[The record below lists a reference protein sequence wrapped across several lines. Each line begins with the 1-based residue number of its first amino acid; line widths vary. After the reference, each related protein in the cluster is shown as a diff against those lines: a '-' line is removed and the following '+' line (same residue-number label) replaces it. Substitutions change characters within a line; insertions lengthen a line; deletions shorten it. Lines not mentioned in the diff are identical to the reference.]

1 MDHKGGAME
10 RTEQRGGERVKSYP
24 YVILG
29 GGVVAGYAARA
40 FVENGLQS
48 AELCIL
54 SAEPH
59 LPYER
64 PLLSKGFLP
73 DPHILPE
80 LLINAPAFY
89 AEHGITVRLSAP
101 VDRVDFE
108 QKQLYLQDE
117 IIGYDKLL
125 LATGARPRHLPVPG
139 AELAGIYYLRH
150 LADAA
155 QIHAAASTA
164 KQAVVIGGGF
174 LGMEVTGALQRLGLA
189 TTLVFPEPHL
199 CERLFTTRMAAFFE
213 DYYRRCGVTIL
224 RQEKVIGFASDN
236 GHVTHVSLASGK
248 DLATDLVVAGVGILP
263 NIELFANTALGLDDG
278 IVINRYLET
287 NLPNIY
293 AAGDVACYRD
303 LLYDRLRR
311 VDHWEN
317 AVTQGRLAAHMMLGR
332 REAYVHVPYIFS
344 RFFDLA
350 YEFWGDTTNAERVIY
365 RGDVD
370 SGSFSVWWLSP
381 TGRLLAAFILNR
393 PAEERQW
400 AQEWLQ
406 QRVQVDADRLHDV
419 HQPLCTAV
427 ERLGAEL

>member
-1 MDHKGGAME
+1 MYQGWRKGANTARE
-10 RTEQRGGERVKSYP
+10 DRVKSYP

-40 FVENGLQS
+40 FVENGLHG

-54 SAEPH
+54 SAEPY

-64 PLLSKGFLP
+64 PLLSKRFLP
-73 DPHILPE
+73 DPELLPE

-89 AEHGITVRLSAP
+89 AEHGITVHLSAP
-101 VDRVDFE
+101 VDRVDLE
-108 QKQLYLQDE
+108 QKQLYLQDK
-117 IIGYDKLL
+117 IIGYEKLL

-155 QIHAAASTA
+155 HIHAAAHTA
-164 KQAVVIGGGF
+164 KRAVVVGGGF
-174 LGMEVTGALQRLGLA
+174 LGMEVASALQQMGLA

-199 CERLFTTRMAAFFE
+199 CESLFTTRMAAFFE
-213 DYYRRCGVTIL
+213 DYYRQCGVTVL
-224 RQEKVIGFASDN
+224 RQEKVIGFASDD

-248 DLATDLVVAGVGILP
+248 DLATDLVVAGIGILP
-263 NIELFANTALGLDDG
+263 NIELFANTALWLDNG

-317 AVTQGRLAAHMMLGR
+317 AVTQGRLAAQIMLGQR
-332 REAYVHVPYIFS
+332 AAYVHVPYLFS

-350 YEFWGDTTNAERVIY
+350 YEFWGDTANAERVIY
-365 RGDVD
+365 RGDVE
-370 SGSFSVWWLSP
+370 GGCFSVWWLSP

-393 PAEERQW
+393 PEEERQL

-406 QRVQVDADRLHDV
+406 QGVQVDADRLHDV
-419 HQPLCTAV
+419 HQPLCTVV
-427 ERLGAEL
+427 EREGAEIL